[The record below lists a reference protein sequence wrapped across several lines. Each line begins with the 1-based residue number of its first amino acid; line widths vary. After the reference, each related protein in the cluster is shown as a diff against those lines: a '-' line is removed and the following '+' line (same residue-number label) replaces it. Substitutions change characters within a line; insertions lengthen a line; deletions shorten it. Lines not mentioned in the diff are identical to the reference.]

1 MKQDWLIKK
10 VLVHLGVKVPIEEEE
25 ADTEMTVVI
34 VTDADPVLVTD
45 IAMTDMI
52 DVAPHA
58 DRRLVGLRDPVLVV
72 VPIAVVKLC
81 NFTVEIDGSH

>member
-1 MKQDWLIKK
+1 VKQDWLIKK
-10 VLVHLGVKVPIEEEE
+10 VLVHLGVKVPIEEVD
-25 ADTEMTVVI
+25 DTETTVVI

-58 DRRLVGLRDPVLVV
+58 DRRLVGLRDPALVV